1 MAVLWTAILC
11 CAGPA
16 NSFASSLSAASDSA
30 QTLAPASADWNDVH
44 LRRAVSEQ
52 AAGNV
57 RGVIENLEAIDDS
70 AATPF
75 PEADRAAFLLG
86 QAYLEIGDR
95 DRFIALAERA
105 GHARVPTAYTRWL
118 TYQLHLLQ
126 SEGGNGEIGA
136 NGIGSTAAD
145 ALAADLLLRNGDAK
159 AALQL
164 LTAGS
169 AAQDTSPVAS
179 YLRARALALTG
190 GDDGP
195 ELVRLSTLDTTS
207 ALGRDLAGASLVLLA
222 NRALTRRED
231 AMPLLERVPPDS
243 RYASRAHHM
252 MGLIALEKGDT
263 DAGRRTLES
272 VLTADSTYNDR
283 REVAI
288 ALGGSALE
296 AGQFE
301 AAHDAYKSVDAE
313 WALRRATLE
322 GLLKRAS
329 YDSLW
334 AAWRESESSSDA
346 LMLDAL
352 PAEMLA
358 LKLDQAS
365 LDLGQRPAIEV
376 PAPIEATRAR
386 AMVEPVE
393 PPSPEEWR
401 SVAASQG
408 ALGEARS
415 ELERTRWELAREHEA
430 LDADRT
436 YRGLGLERA
445 RHEEQELLAH
455 AALLDSL
462 KRTLDD
468 VNRRLKGVH
477 DESTKRILART
488 ADVIESCAQNLRWLQ
503 AMRHFYIEGPNR
515 ARAFA
520 PPAGFPSADSLT
532 LAEIELT
539 SSVDSLAR
547 RFAVEMPDLITRSYD
562 QVWRP
567 GLIDRAGLR
576 SRATALDLAWTK
588 RIESAIDSSIAA
600 SGSSATL
607 RTLTARENALER
619 HADSLAAADQALRAS
634 VAKTAVERAV
644 ASLDQERE
652 AIDYGLATSSY
663 ALSVRNIHV
672 DPLSAGAAGANPLPV
687 HAAGDSSASD
697 SAAERYDPV
706 AAAWRTEAIGEHR
719 TFLERYPQS
728 PMRGEMRFRLA
739 DLLLVDARERFNEQ
753 MARFVQNPSAA
764 PGARVALPTLEY
776 RPALELYQSI
786 LANDPSFAHL
796 DAVYFN
802 AGSILADEG
811 DGEAESFFQN
821 LVDNF
826 PDSHYTQEAWLRLG
840 DLRTNDRR
848 IDTGLSS
855 YRRAAAGADPSLTA
869 IALYKLGSAEFNQ
882 DDFVGAADAFRGV
895 VDLYEQGH
903 TVAINA
909 DIRHESETYLMHSL
923 ARAGGAKAFAAYFDS
938 IGPRVYE
945 KRLLL
950 ALGQHFRRYSLY
962 SEAIATDTLFMSRY
976 PTDGDALLSAKRLAD
991 TYRRLD
997 KTEDAQQALL
1007 EVAPHFGPTSAWFNA
1022 QTSDSVRNAGE
1033 EFAKSSILSVALA
1046 HHLEARRTGSQD
1058 EWRSSLALV
1067 DTVIAT
1073 WPKDPQ
1079 VATLEMV
1086 AGEAST
1092 HLGEYPIALEHYAA
1106 AAKSGTDSVA
1116 SVALWQRVAVTDAWY
1131 ESTRGGTPGA
1141 LGSDSL
1147 ARAVMEAADRM
1158 LDRFPAHAQGS
1169 NAVWREGHLAFA
1181 HSWFD
1186 TAAVEFGRMATKYP
1200 NDSRAPV
1207 AASLKADALF
1217 RLGRFAD
1224 AGQAYEDAL
1233 GLAKSA
1239 SLDTLAT
1246 RDAAAIPVCYFREA
1260 EAAVAADSTNYAKH
1274 AALFETVASRWPD
1287 FKYAPLAQYRAGLA
1301 YIAAGKRSDG
1311 VLAMQALIRN
1321 FPKSEFVKD
1330 AYLQV
1335 AKTWEA
1341 AGDAAHAGEAY
1352 AAFAE
1357 HYPTDETA
1365 GAAWLKA
1372 ADLYAAAGN
1381 GERADQIRL
1390 DYIRQHPND
1399 VETVMDILAELA
1411 ERDLKTVT
1419 SEHPISKLIGEP
1431 VAVRTIKTKHG
1442 TKSVAVKTA
1451 SAKAPSSHLAAYLA
1465 MADLHP
1471 QFASKP
1477 LIAQVRFLQ
1486 GEEARASFDLARLKQ
1501 PLQKSLPAKQALLDK
1516 TIAAYRRCV
1525 DLGVAEWAHG
1535 AAFRMGETLVAFGEA
1550 VEKSERPADLSGNDL
1565 KAYEDVLYDQ
1575 AQAFSSKGEG
1585 VWRDLLKQ
1593 VAAAENAA
1601 GKSGTETTED
1611 HWITQA
1617 REAMWGR
1624 LANKFY
1630 FRPEAEFPLLA
1641 ASPVHWKRSDKERD
1655 AAAMESSGADHED
1668 APKPARRKV
1677 KGQ

>member
-1 MAVLWTAILC
+1 MALLWSAI
-11 CAGPA
+11 A
-16 NSFASSLSAASDSA
+16 LSASARAFAAPLAVSADSA
-30 QTLAPASADWNDVH
+30 QSLAPSGADWNDVH
-44 LRRAVSEQ
+44 LRRAVSER

-70 AATPF
+70 SATPF

-95 DRFIALAERA
+95 DRFIALAERHSNTSA
-105 GHARVPTAYTRWL
+105 PSPYTRWL
-118 TYQLHLLQ
+118 AYQLRLLQ
-126 SEGGNGEIGA
+126 SEGGHGEISDGGVG
-136 NGIGSTAAD
+136 NTAAD
-145 ALAADLLLRNGDAK
+145 ALAADLLMRNGDAK

-164 LTAGS
+164 LGS
-169 AAQDTSPVAS
+169 GGAAADSSPVAG
-179 YLRARALALTG
+179 YLRARALALTRG
-190 GDDGP
+190 NDEP
-195 ELVRLSTLDTTS
+195 ELTRLTTLDTTS
-207 ALGRDLAGASLVLLA
+207 ALGRDLAGAALVLLA

-231 AMPLLERVPPDS
+231 AVPLLARVAPDS
-243 RYASRAHHM
+243 RYAARAHHM
-252 MGLIALEKGDT
+252 MGLIALEHGDT
-263 DAGRRTLES
+263 TAGRQMLAT
-272 VLTADSTYNDR
+272 VLAADSTYNER

-288 ALGGSALE
+288 ALGASALE

-301 AAHDAYKSVDAE
+301 AAHEAYKQVDAD
-313 WALRRATLE
+313 WMSRQATLQ

-334 AAWRESESSSDA
+334 AAWRESECSSDA

-352 PAEMLA
+352 PAELLA
-358 LKLDQAS
+358 RQLEQAS
-365 LDLGQRPAIEV
+365 LDLSQRPAIEV
-376 PAPIEATRAR
+376 PPPIAAKRAR
-386 AMVEPVE
+386 ATMEPVE

-401 SVAASQG
+401 AVAASEG
-408 ALGEARS
+408 ALGVARS
-415 ELERTRWELAREHEA
+415 DLERTRWELAREREE

-436 YRGLGLERA
+436 YRGIGLERA
-445 RHEEQELLAH
+445 RREEQEGLAQT
-455 AALLDSL
+455 ALLDSL
-462 KRTLDD
+462 RRTLDD

-477 DESTKRILART
+477 DESTRRILART
-488 ADVIESCAQNLRWLQ
+488 GDVIESCARNLRWLR
-503 AMRHFYIEGPNR
+503 AMRHFYVEGPNLGR
-515 ARAFA
+515 AVA
-520 PPAGFPSADSLT
+520 PPPGFPSADSLT
-532 LAEIELT
+532 RAEIDLA
-539 SSVDSLAR
+539 SAVDSMAR
-547 RFAVEMPDLITRSYD
+547 RFAVEMPELITRSYD

-567 GLIDRAGLR
+567 GLIDKAAMR
-576 SRATALDLAWTK
+576 TAVAKVDLAWTR

-600 SGSSATL
+600 SASSPTL
-607 RTLTARENALER
+607 VMLTARASAQQM
-619 HADSLAAADQALRAS
+619 HADSLGAADQALRAG
-634 VAKTAVERAV
+634 VAKSAVERAV
-644 ASLDQERE
+644 AALTPERE
-652 AIDYGLATSSY
+652 AIDYGLAVSSY

-672 DPLSAGAAGANPLPV
+672 DPLGAGAPGANPLAV
-687 HAAGDSSASD
+687 SSGADSASGDSM
-697 SAAERYDPV
+697 AERYDPV

-719 TFLERYPQS
+719 TFLARYPES
-728 PMRGEMRFRLA
+728 PARGEMRFRLA

-764 PGARVALPTLEY
+764 AGARVALPTLEY

-786 LANDPSFAHL
+786 LANDPGFTHI

-811 DGEAESFFQN
+811 DPEAESFFQN
-821 LVDNF
+821 LVDHF

-840 DLRTNDRR
+840 DLRTNERS
-848 IDTGLSS
+848 IDTGVAS

-869 IALYKLGSAEFNQ
+869 IALYKLGSVEFNQ
-882 DDFVGAADAFRGV
+882 DDFLGAADAFRGV

-938 IGPRVYE
+938 IGPRPYE

-950 ALGQHFRRYSLY
+950 SMGQHFRRYSLY
-962 SEAIATDTLFMSRY
+962 AEAIGTDELFMSRY
-976 PTDGDALLSAKRLAD
+976 PTDEDALVTAKRLAD
-991 TYRRLD
+991 TYRKLEKSD
-997 KTEDAQQALL
+997 EAQQALL
-1007 EVAPHFGPTSAWFNA
+1007 AVAPKFGPNSAWYKA
-1022 QTSDSVRNAGE
+1022 QASDSVRGAGD

-1046 HHLEARRTGSQD
+1046 HHLEARRTGSPD

-1092 HLGEYPIALEHYAA
+1092 HLGEYPLALDHYAA
-1106 AAKSGTDSVA
+1106 AAKTGTDSVA
-1116 SVALWQRVAVTDAWY
+1116 SVALWQRVAVTDTWY
-1131 ESTRGGTPGA
+1131 ESTRGPGAGA

-1147 ARAVMEAADRM
+1147 ARAVMTAGDRM
-1158 LDRFPAHAQGS
+1158 LDRFPEHAQGS

-1186 TAAVEFGRMATKYP
+1186 TAAVEFGRMATRYP
-1200 NDSRAPV
+1200 NDSRAPL

-1217 RLGRFAD
+1217 RLDRFAD

-1233 GLAKSA
+1233 AAARRA

-1274 AALFETVASRWPD
+1274 AALFEAVASRWPE

-1301 YIAAGKRSDG
+1301 YIAAGKRSEG
-1311 VLAMQALIRN
+1311 VLAMQAVIDN

-1330 AYLQV
+1330 AYLQI

-1341 AGDAAHAGEAY
+1341 AGDQAHAGEAY
-1352 AAFAE
+1352 AAFAQ
-1357 HYPTDETA
+1357 HYPTDESA

-1411 ERDLKTVT
+1411 QRDLKTVT
-1419 SEHPISKLIGEP
+1419 AEHPISTLIGQP
-1431 VAVRTIKTKHG
+1431 VAVRTTKL
-1442 TKSVAVKTA
+1442 KSI
-1451 SAKAPSSHLAAYLA
+1451 AKAAAARTSLPKLPTSHLATYLS
-1465 MADLHP
+1465 MAEAHP

-1486 GEEARASFDLARLKQ
+1486 GEEARASFDAARLKQ

-1525 DLGVAEWAHG
+1525 DLGVAEWMHA
-1535 AAFRMGETLVAFGEA
+1535 AAFRMGQTLVGFGEA

-1565 KAYEDVLYDQ
+1565 KAYEDVLYEQ

-1593 VAAAENAA
+1593 TAVAEAAEKN
-1601 GKSGTETTED
+1601 GTEAPED
-1611 HWITQA
+1611 HWITEA

-1624 LANKFY
+1624 LANRFY
-1630 FRPEAEFPLLA
+1630 FRPEAEYPLLA
-1641 ASPVHWKRSDKERD
+1641 ATPAHWKKNDKERD
-1655 AAAMESSGADHED
+1655 AAAVETSGADHED
-1668 APKPARRKV
+1668 APKPARRKG
-1677 KGQ
+1677 KTQ